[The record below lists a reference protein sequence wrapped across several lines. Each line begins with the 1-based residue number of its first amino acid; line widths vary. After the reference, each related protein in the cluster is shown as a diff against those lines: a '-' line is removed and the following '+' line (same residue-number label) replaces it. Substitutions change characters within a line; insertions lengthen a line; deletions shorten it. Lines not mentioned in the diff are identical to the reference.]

1 MSKVLRLSANPTYWN
16 ASQIQRDEVDNG
28 CGSDGV
34 LGTLVPDSLLGLSIS
49 KACSIHD
56 WMYHHGRTDKQRKE
70 ADIIF
75 LDNMEKIVNKSVNN
89 SILKCFRKGIAR
101 VYYFGVRI
109 FGNYFF
115 KKKIKPKV
123 TTK

>member
-16 ASQIQRDEVDNG
+16 ASQTQRDEIDNG
-28 CGSDGV
+28 CGSEGV

-75 LDNMEKIVNKSVNN
+75 LDNMKKIVNKSDNN
-89 SILKCFRKGIAR
+89 SILKYFRKGLAKI
-101 VYYFGVRI
+101 YYLGVRI

-115 KKKIKPKV
+115 KKKIKPKE
-123 TTK
+123 TAK